1 MIYAV
6 INAAFVPTLYFMF
19 PETAGLSLEEMDK
32 VFFQSKTISDPPR
45 IARAMTKKRATA
57 SNDVEVAEKS
67 FNSQSI
73 CK

>member
-32 VFFQSKTISDPPR
+32 VFLHVKDHLLSSEDCSGDDEKTSY
-45 IARAMTKKRATA
+45 
-57 SNDVEVAEKS
+57 
-67 FNSQSI
+67 
-73 CK
+73 C